1 MFLSRVAKSSSRAMG
16 ISCRGFASAR
26 PLSREYQNIL
36 VSRPKPNVTLL
47 TLNRPKALN
56 ALSTPL
62 FEEINEVLDQVE
74 KDEEVGALVVT
85 GSEKAFAAG
94 ADIKEMKDKQFTDVY
109 KTNFLGDW
117 TRITSFPKPVIAAV
131 SGFALGGGCE
141 LAMMCDI
148 ILASPT
154 ARFGQPEIKLG
165 VIPGAGGTQ
174 RLTHAIG
181 KSRAMELVLTGRMI
195 TAQEAEKW
203 GLVSRIIEGDLVEEA
218 VSMASTIAG
227 FGRVAVQAGK
237 ESVNAAYELSLKDG
251 LHFERRLFQSLFAT
265 RDQKEG
271 KRARPPRTP
280 RASSPTPQ
288 SKTSARK
295 PDPVMASPAHK
306 RTRIASSPVVAGKE
320 NQPPSTSK
328 LSESRARARA
338 RARKEVDIAEDP
350 EDDEA
355 SDQGSAVTSQ
365 KSAKRSVRLPSPVKT
380 PPKETKTPNKSPV
393 KQLPDPTSA
402 PRLPSLVSRLQ
413 LTPPATP
420 PVTVLSLHA
429 RARALLRPGVGE
441 VIGRDK
447 ERAILTN
454 FLTPFLTGKP
464 QEPTDK
470 LAAYISG
477 APGTGKTAL
486 VSEVLRTVAKDQV
499 KGIYVNCTGLK
510 EENSV
515 WARVLEEGGFP
526 LPKGKGSAGS
536 EKKKFESELLSQSI
550 KCVVVLDELDFVLR
564 TPSALSSIF
573 DLAQIIPTCL
583 RIIGISNTLTL
594 GATDSQTTTT
604 AANDF
609 LTLDVSPY
617 VAEDIVKIVQGRL
630 STLEPASSGDASATA
645 RVTGASLVI
654 APTALTFLSKKLST
668 QTGDLRAALDAVRR
682 TIELAE
688 REVNPFAPSTPSKV
702 PTTTAIP
709 NPAGN
714 PGVATMKHALDALR
728 GRDGLAGGQAVGTA
742 RGLGMQARLVMISI
756 LVARR
761 RAAAGLVILPVKSV
775 NNLTRTPSKAPPR
788 TPSRTSRGSQQT
800 SPSKRSRAGESE
812 LYEASA
818 LHAAYTAIL
827 TSDGAFAPVSRSEF
841 QDLLGVLETGGLVK
855 IVGNVG
861 QATPSRRKATA
872 ISNEPLVGLAEGIRE
887 EDILRG
893 LGNAG
898 AGGTAGVKEEEAMSL
913 WDRELKRSMR
923 DVERVKRAAERE
935 KEAAAVDGFADAC
948 AND

>member
-1 MFLSRVAKSSSRAMG
+1 MS
-16 ISCRGFASAR
+16 AS
-26 PLSREYQNIL
+26 L
-36 VSRPKPNVTLL
+36 
-47 TLNRPKALN
+47 
-56 ALSTPL
+56 
-62 FEEINEVLDQVE
+62 
-74 KDEEVGALVVT
+74 
-85 GSEKAFAAG
+85 
-94 ADIKEMKDKQFTDVY
+94 
-109 KTNFLGDW
+109 
-117 TRITSFPKPVIAAV
+117 
-131 SGFALGGGCE
+131 
-141 LAMMCDI
+141 
-148 ILASPT
+148 
-154 ARFGQPEIKLG
+154 
-165 VIPGAGGTQ
+165 
-174 RLTHAIG
+174 
-181 KSRAMELVLTGRMI
+181 
-195 TAQEAEKW
+195 
-203 GLVSRIIEGDLVEEA
+203 
-218 VSMASTIAG
+218 
-227 FGRVAVQAGK
+227 
-237 ESVNAAYELSLKDG
+237 
-251 LHFERRLFQSLFAT
+251 
-265 RDQKEG
+265 G
-271 KRARPPRTP
+271 KRARAPRTP

-288 SKTSARK
+288 PKSSARK
-295 PDPVMASPAHK
+295 PDPATASPAYK
-306 RTRIASSPVVAGKE
+306 RTRVAASPVVAGKE
-320 NQPPSTSK
+320 NQPPSAAK
-328 LSESRARARA
+328 PSESKARARA
-338 RARKEVDIAEDP
+338 RARKEVDIVEEA
-350 EDDEA
+350 EDDET
-355 SDQGSAVTSQ
+355 SDRETIAALQQST
-365 KSAKRSVRLPSPVKT
+365 KRAVRLLSPVKT
-380 PPKETKTPNKSPV
+380 PPKEAKTPNKSPA
-393 KQLPDPTSA
+393 KKASNPTSA

-429 RARALLRPGVGE
+429 RARALLRPGIGE

-454 FLTPFLTGKP
+454 FLAPFVAGTPHG
-464 QEPTDK
+464 PTDK

-499 KGIYVNCTGLK
+499 KGIYINCTGFK
-510 EENSV
+510 EESSV

-536 EKKKFESELLSQSI
+536 EKKKFESALLSQNI

-573 DLAQIIPTCL
+573 DLANAIPTCL

-594 GATDSQTTTT
+594 GAADSRPL
-604 AANDF
+604 AATNSF
-609 LTLDVSPY
+609 LTLDISPY

-630 STLEPASSGDASATA
+630 STLESTPSGDTSTT
-645 RVTGASLVI
+645 RVTGAPLVI
-654 APTALTFLSKKLST
+654 APTALTFLSKKVST

-702 PTTTAIP
+702 LATPAVP

-714 PGVATMKHALDALR
+714 PGVATMKHVLDALR

-775 NNLTRTPSKAPPR
+775 SSLTRTPSKVPPR
-788 TPSRTSRGSQQT
+788 TPSRTGRAAQQT
-800 SPSKRSRAGESE
+800 SPSKRARAGESE

-818 LHAAYTAIL
+818 LHAAYIAIL

-841 QDLLGVLETGGLVK
+841 QDLLGVLETGGLIK
-855 IVGNVG
+855 IIGTVG
-861 QATPSRRKATA
+861 QATPSRRKATLL
-872 ISNEPLVGLAEGIRE
+872 STEPLVGLAEGIRE

-893 LGNAG
+893 LGSAG
-898 AGGTAGVKEEEAMSL
+898 AGATAGVKEEEAMAL
-913 WDRELKRSMR
+913 WDRELKRSAR

-935 KEAAAVDGFADAC
+935 KEAAVVDGFADAC